1 MRSRVKSLPL
11 RSHARSVEVRSSG
24 RSEWL
29 SCESVATKDE
39 TEAAR
44 EDVAERTGFR
54 LARVKR
60 KTTTEKTVE
69 ACSRVGMRT
78 KLKLGRVC
86 RLVASWQ
93 AQARRG
99 KAKTKARRGEA
110 RRVGQGKAKAELES
124 GSLASVLLVFC
135 PPSSPVPE
143 ESSLASRRLSSP
155 LSPLSYSLFPLVPS
169 SSFSSCSSSPL
180 SYPALRFRSSPRRQA
195 FLLSSLPIP
204 LVLFFLV
211 LVLFSSFPR
220 FPFFFLL
227 LCPRAS
233 RKNFDVLPSL
243 LPSRLFL
250 LLLLPF
256 HKARA
261 RPRLITL

>member
-11 RSHARSVEVRSSG
+11 RSHARSDEVRSSG

-44 EDVAERTGFR
+44 EDVAEGTGFR

-93 AQARRG
+93 AQTRRG

-155 LSPLSYSLFPLVPS
+155 LSPLSSLSFPLPLSPHAPHHLSPIRRFGFVRLHDVKPS
-169 SSFSSCSSSPL
+169 SS
-180 SYPALRFRSSPRRQA
+180 
-195 FLLSSLPIP
+195 LLS
-204 LVLFFLV
+204 
-211 LVLFSSFPR
+211 R
-220 FPFFFLL
+220 
-227 LCPRAS
+227 
-233 RKNFDVLPSL
+233 
-243 LPSRLFL
+243 
-250 LLLLPF
+250 
-256 HKARA
+256 
-261 RPRLITL
+261 